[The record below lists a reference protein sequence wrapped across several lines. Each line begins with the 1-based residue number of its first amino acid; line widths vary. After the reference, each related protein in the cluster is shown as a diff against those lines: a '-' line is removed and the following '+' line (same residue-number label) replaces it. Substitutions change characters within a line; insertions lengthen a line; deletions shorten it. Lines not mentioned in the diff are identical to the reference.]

1 MLIRTK
7 VFIFWV
13 ILILILVGFYP
24 VMALAESEEASQ
36 QVMVLKVEKG
46 ESFWSIGRELDLDV
60 ELIAAMNDL
69 TPEAPLQI
77 GQVLVLPADRTFVYR
92 VREGDNL
99 WTLAH
104 KFKASQNQI
113 VLENELTDIEM
124 LQVGQALIIPLP
136 VSREES
142 RVALSKEFYPSR
154 GLRTAFFNWPVNGV
168 ITSLF
173 GSRDGRIHE
182 GLDIA
187 KESGSPI
194 KAARGGRVAFA
205 GWRGSYGRAVILD
218 HGDGVRT
225 LYAHASKLLVSEGQF
240 VSTGQIVARVGNTGR
255 STGPHIHFEVLFE
268 GTALDPQKFLPG
280 RE

>member
-1 MLIRTK
+1 MLVRRK
-7 VFIFWV
+7 FFIWV
-13 ILILILVGFYP
+13 ILILILIGLYP
-24 VMALAESEEASQ
+24 VMAQAETEESSK

-46 ESFWSIGRELDLDV
+46 ESFWSIGKDLDLDV

-92 VREGDNL
+92 VQEGDNL
-99 WTLAH
+99 WALAH

-113 VLENELTDIEM
+113 ILENELTDIEK
-124 LQVGQALIIPLP
+124 LQVGQSLIIPLP
-136 VSREES
+136 VRKEES
-142 RVALSKEFYPSR
+142 QLAMSKEFYPSR
-154 GLRTAFFNWPVNGV
+154 GFRTAFFKWPVNGV
-168 ITSLF
+168 ISSSF
-173 GSRDGRIHE
+173 GPRDGRIHE

-187 KESGSPI
+187 KESGSSI

-205 GWRGSYGRAVILD
+205 GWRGAYGKAVIID

-225 LYAHASKLLVSEGQF
+225 LYAHASKLLVSEGEH
-240 VSTGQIVARVGNTGR
+240 VSTGQLVARVGNTGR
-255 STGPHIHFEVLFE
+255 STGPHIHFEVLYQ
-268 GTALDPQKFLPG
+268 GTALDPLKFLPG

>member
-1 MLIRTK
+1 MLFRRK
-7 VFIFWV
+7 FFVSV
-13 ILILILVGFYP
+13 IISLMLVGLYP
-24 VMALAESEEASQ
+24 VMAQAGTDEASKQ
-36 QVMVLKVEKG
+36 IMVLKVEKG
-46 ESFWSIGRELDLDV
+46 ESFWSIGREFDLDV

-92 VREGDNL
+92 VQEGDNL

-113 VLENELTDIEM
+113 ILENELTDIDK
-124 LQVGQALIIPLP
+124 LKVGQSLIIPLP
-136 VSREES
+136 LRKEES
-142 RVALSKEFYPSR
+142 QLAMSKEFHPSR
-154 GLRTAFFNWPVNGV
+154 GFRTAFFNWPVRGE

-173 GSRDGRIHE
+173 GPRDGRIHE

-187 KESGSPI
+187 KEVGSSI
-194 KAARGGRVAFA
+194 KAARAGRVAFA
-205 GWRGSYGRAVILD
+205 GWRGSYGQTVIID

-225 LYAHASKLLVSEGQF
+225 LYAHASKLVVSEGKY
-240 VSTGQIVARVGNTGR
+240 VSAGQLVARVGNTGR
-255 STGPHIHFEVLFE
+255 STGPHIHFEVLYK
-268 GTALDPQKFLPG
+268 GTALDPLKFLPG